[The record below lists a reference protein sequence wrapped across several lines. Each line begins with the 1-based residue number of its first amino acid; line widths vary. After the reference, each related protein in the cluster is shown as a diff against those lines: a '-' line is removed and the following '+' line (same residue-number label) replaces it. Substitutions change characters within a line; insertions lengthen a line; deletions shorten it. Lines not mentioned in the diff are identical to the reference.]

1 MSDPTYVQPSAPPPT
16 PPPAPATAS
25 NGLGIAALVVGII
38 AVVVSFI
45 PLVGTVSFFFGAV
58 AIVLGIIGLLM
69 KGRSRGTSIAGVILG
84 VVSIVI
90 AIIMTVVTAA
100 AIGAAGHAI
109 EGLDKSSVLKL
120 DDGWKLETDSGLS
133 KVVGTVSN
141 TSDKAVEN
149 LATIT
154 FDVLDASGANVGV
167 CVGTTETVDAG
178 GKWKFEATCLAEVSA
193 DSTVRFKE
201 ITGF

>member
-1 MSDPTYVQPSAPPPT
+1 MSDPTYVQPSAPPPG
-16 PPPAPATAS
+16 PPPAPVAQG

-38 AVVVSFI
+38 AVLVSFI
-45 PLVGTVSFFFGAV
+45 PLIGSFGGLIGAV
-58 AIVLGIIGLLM
+58 AIVLGIVGLLM

-84 VVSIVI
+84 VVSIVV
-90 AIIMTVVTAA
+90 AIIMTVITAA
-100 AIGAAGHAI
+100 AIGAAGQVI
-109 EGLDKSSVLKL
+109 EDLDKSSALKL
-120 DDGWKLETDSGLS
+120 DDGWKLETDSGFT

-154 FDVLDASGANVGV
+154 FDVLDASGANIGT
-167 CVGTTETVDAG
+167 CLGTTETVDAG
-178 GKWKFEATCLAEVSA
+178 GKWKFEASCMGEVSE

>member
-16 PPPAPATAS
+16 PPPAPVAQG
-25 NGLGIAALVVGII
+25 NGLGIAALIVGII
-38 AVVVSFI
+38 AVMLSFI
-45 PLVGTVSFFFGAV
+45 PLVGTFGGLLGAV
-58 AIVLGIIGLLM
+58 AVVLGIVGLLM
-69 KGRSRGTSIAGVILG
+69 KGRPHGTSIAGLILG

-90 AIIMTVVTAA
+90 AIIMTVITAV
-100 AIGAAGHAI
+100 AIGAASQAAQDF
-109 EGLDKSSVLKL
+109 DKSSTLKL
-120 DDGWKLETDSGLS
+120 DDGWKLESDSGMT

-154 FDVLDASGANVGV
+154 FDLLDASGANVGA
-167 CVGTTETVDAG
+167 CLDTTNTIDAG
-178 GKWKFEATCLAEVSA
+178 GKWKFEASCMGDVSE